1 MTIGGPCR
9 YVRNPMCVAAVAAI
23 TGQAL
28 LLSRPVRFMGVISY
42 PVYLIHGIVY
52 YAAMLL
58 RGGIH
63 PVGAAAY
70 IAETALCV
78 AAILL
83 LATALHLLVERP
95 SMNLSEQI
103 AHAASSRRHKAIT
116 E

>member
-1 MTIGGPCR
+1 
-9 YVRNPMCVAAVAAI
+9 
-23 TGQAL
+23 
-28 LLSRPVRFMGVISY
+28 MGVISY